1 MVSGWDDLNRMFEAF
16 LLKGRLDE
24 FYRDLGRSFGMPS
37 ELAAYGYFPRLN
49 LTDLGD
55 SLEVVAELPGVKKEN
70 LQVKILGN
78 YLEISGTIDIG
89 TPELYTLH
97 RRERKTSQFSRSLT
111 LPSDVAVNKVKATLN
126 NGLLTLEM
134 PKAEEAK
141 PQQIP
146 IN

>member
-16 LLKGRLDE
+16 LMKGRLDE
-24 FYRDLGRSFGMPS
+24 FYRDLGRSFGMPA
-37 ELAAYGYFPRLN
+37 ELAAYGHFPRLN
-49 LTDLGD
+49 LADLGE
-55 SLEVVAELPGVKKEN
+55 SLEVVAELPGVKKEH

-78 YLEISGTIDIG
+78 YLEISGSLDIE
-89 TPELYTLH
+89 TPELYKLH
-97 RRERKTSQFSRSLT
+97 RRERKTTQFSRSLT
-111 LPSDVAVNKVKATLN
+111 LPTEVAVNKVKATLN

-141 PQQIP
+141 PQQIQ